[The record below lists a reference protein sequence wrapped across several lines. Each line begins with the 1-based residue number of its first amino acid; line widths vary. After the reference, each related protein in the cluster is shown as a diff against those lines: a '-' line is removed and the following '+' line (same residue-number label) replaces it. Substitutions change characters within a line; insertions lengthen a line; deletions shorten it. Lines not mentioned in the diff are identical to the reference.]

1 MTRLHDSPPEGEG
14 RKPEDSDP
22 DELIALWLRSEE
34 IRVVHRLL
42 LLARKIDRATA
53 KALRES
59 SADLTLA
66 EWRVLSRLVL
76 LNKATVGQIATTA
89 SADSAEVSRA
99 ADRLEK
105 RGLVRRNE
113 SEGARQRARLL
124 SLTAEGKRLAS
135 LVGDERRHYFTG
147 LVEILDAGERGRL
160 EDVLDRLLEETTR
173 RSTSE
178 PVKRRRAVR
187 R

>member
-1 MTRLHDSPPEGEG
+1 MHDSASEGEAG
-14 RKPEDSDP
+14 KPEDIDP
-22 DELIALWLRSEE
+22 DELIARWLRSDE

-76 LNKATVGQIATTA
+76 LDKATVGQIATTA

-99 ADRLEK
+99 ADRLET
-105 RGLVRRNE
+105 RGLVRRDENE
-113 SEGARQRARLL
+113 SARRRMRLL

-135 LVGDERRHYFTG
+135 LVGDERRRYFTS
-147 LVEILDAGERGRL
+147 LVDILDVEERGRL
-160 EDVLDRLLEETTR
+160 ESLLDRLLEETTR
-173 RSTSE
+173 RSTSD
-178 PVKRRRAVR
+178 PVNRRRAGR